1 MILEHGYIQVYT
13 GDGKGKT
20 TASFG
25 LALRCA
31 GSGGRVFIGQFLKGR
46 DSSERD
52 QIAKLGVEVEHFGG
66 IGFIVGEPSDDDR
79 KAAREAFDRIKAVI
93 ASGDYDLVVL
103 DEINT
108 VLFFHLLP
116 IDEVLDVLRDKPVH
130 TEIVMT
136 GRRAPQ
142 EIIDAA
148 DLVTEMKPIKHY
160 YDKGVIAR
168 TGIEE

>member
-46 DSSERD
+46 DSAERD

-79 KAAREAFDRIKAVI
+79 KAAREAFDRIKAVV

-108 VLFFHLLP
+108 VLFFDLLP
-116 IDEVLDVLRDKPVH
+116 LNEVLDMMKNKPVH

-148 DLVTEMKPIKHY
+148 DLVTEMKLVKHY
-160 YDKGVIAR
+160 YDQGVMAR